1 MDSETTRSDF
11 SNTFQSLIVLS
22 SAAEKAEAGVTIGRE
37 RARTV
42 GGQEEMSIVL
52 PFAPFDLVDLFLDF

>member
-1 MDSETTRSDF
+1 M
-11 SNTFQSLIVLS
+11 S